1 MDNFVL
7 AIEND
12 SLLFLCQIV
21 IFLPTMKKHI
31 STATGFLLPI
41 IDFFHPPFRKIM
53 NLQTFRY
60 AVCGGMNMLLGL
72 LVYVIS
78 FRFIFKEQTF
88 NLGFYALKAHV
99 AALVLSFLFN
109 VCFGFLL
116 MKFVV
121 FTDSDIPV
129 RTQFFRYFMVC
140 LFNAALNLILLKILV
155 EYFHIHAEIAQVCVA
170 VAVVITSYI
179 AQRNFS
185 FKMSPPPEIK
195 D

>member
-1 MDNFVL
+1 
-7 AIEND
+7 
-12 SLLFLCQIV
+12 
-21 IFLPTMKKHI
+21 MKKHI
-31 STATGFLLPI
+31 DSATGFLLPL

-60 AVCGGMNMLLGL
+60 AVCGGLNMLLGL
-72 LVYVIS
+72 AVYTIT
-78 FRFIFKEQTF
+78 FRFILKERTLD
-88 NLGFYALKAHV
+88 LGFYALKAHV
-99 AALVLSFLFN
+99 ASLGLSFIFN

-121 FTDSDIPV
+121 FTDSEIPV

-140 LFNAALNLILLKILV
+140 LFNVALNLILLKILV
-155 EYFHIHAEIAQVCVA
+155 EHFKIDAVVAQICTA
-170 VAVVITSYI
+170 VVVVITSYI

-185 FKMSPPPEIK
+185 FKMSTPEIK